1 MPRCVR
7 GLVREFATV
16 VSVGEESSRCSRLR
30 EGGENAGKRPNLGD
44 AACGGTIR
52 GLVVWSGTLTSFLR
66 YSQPVVSG
74 KGVGMNRVRAVIVL
88 ILLIMLAVTLGG
100 AFWTRGV
107 MTYLPFLQARKGNW
121 TGAYVPHGIVD
132 QRPWQTAATLGALA
146 QSAEEKELAREAER
160 LADHEVDQA
169 FSQSLRQASLAKP
182 NLSGKAL
189 ALQQRVNELQEI
201 IKNDQARIA
210 SLTAGAGPKTVGA
223 VSNGSDLEIA
233 KAQLGLDQTELAD
246 SLEDFARESGDRR
259 VVLQQELAARQAAM
273 KQYRD
278 RASTDNGQTAVA
290 TAEQYTTLAQQLS
303 TWRSLRNR
311 KQLIA
316 QAGQLASADVAA
328 LTEDQARLKTEA
340 AGLGA
345 KSVGESSSERIER
358 LRQIGAQQNIQS
370 ILDDRLGAQQ
380 QLVALYRRWG
390 EQVEIQRRIVVHLIL
405 QSLAWIAAISIMVIL
420 AGGALQLGLEK
431 MVRDPRQK
439 QTLKTVLNL
448 GMQLVGLLLI
458 LLTIF
463 GVPRQTPTILGL
475 ATAGLTVV
483 FQDFILAFCG
493 WFVLMGPNG
502 VRVRDWVEID
512 GVGGEVVQLGLFRT
526 WLLETGNWTAS
537 GHPTGR
543 RVSFLNGYAIRGK
556 YFNFSTVGQWMWDEI
571 KVSVPPG
578 TDIHAL
584 LNGIYEATV
593 KTTEADAKMAEM
605 EWKRVTHEEG
615 SPQFSAMPSVN
626 LRPGGAGVDIVI
638 RYITRAG
645 VRLETRNH
653 LFAMIVELMQ
663 GVSKGDRSLAPPS
676 RYGNLKG

>member
-1 MPRCVR
+1 M
-7 GLVREFATV
+7 
-16 VSVGEESSRCSRLR
+16 
-30 EGGENAGKRPNLGD
+30 
-44 AACGGTIR
+44 
-52 GLVVWSGTLTSFLR
+52 
-66 YSQPVVSG
+66 
-74 KGVGMNRVRAVIVL
+74 VIVL
-88 ILLIMLAVTLGG
+88 IMLIMLAGTLAGT
-100 AFWTRGV
+100 FLTRGV
-107 MTYLPFLQARKGNW
+107 MAYLPFLQARKGDW
-121 TGAYVPHGIVD
+121 TGAYVPPGVVD
-132 QRPWQTAATLGALA
+132 QRPWQTAATLAALA

-169 FSQSLRQASLAKP
+169 FSQSLRQASLEKP

-189 ALQQRVNELQEI
+189 ALQQRVAELQETV
-201 IKNDQARIA
+201 KNDQARVA
-210 SLTAGAGPKTVGA
+210 SLSAGAGRPAGA
-223 VSNGSDLEIA
+223 VSDGSDLEIA
-233 KAQLGLDQTELAD
+233 KAQLGLDQNELTD
-246 SLEDFARESGDRR
+246 SIEDFARESGDQR
-259 VVLQQELAARQAAM
+259 VKLQQELAAREAAM

-278 RASTDNGQTAVA
+278 SASKEDGQTAVA
-290 TAEQYTTLAQQLS
+290 SAEQYKTFAQQLA

-316 QAGQLASADVAA
+316 QAEQLARADVAA
-328 LTEDQARLKTEA
+328 LTADQASLKTEA
-340 AGLGA
+340 AGIGD
-345 KSVGESSSERIER
+345 KVVGESSSERIDR
-358 LRQIGAQQNIQS
+358 LRQISAQKNIQS
-370 ILDDRLGAQQ
+370 ILNDRLGAHQ
-380 QLVALYRRWG
+380 QLVALYGRWG
-390 EQVEIQRRIVVHLIL
+390 EQVEIQRKIVVHLIL
-405 QSLAWIAAISIMVIL
+405 QSLALIAAICILVIL
-420 AGGALQLGLEK
+420 AGWALQLALEK

-448 GMQLVGLLLI
+448 GTQLVGLLLI

-463 GVPRQTPTILGL
+463 GVPQQMPTILGL

-526 WLLETGNWTAS
+526 WLLETGNWTAN

-571 KVSVPPG
+571 KVTVPPG

-584 LNGIYEATV
+584 IKGIYEATV
-593 KTTEADAKMAEM
+593 KATEADAKMAGA

-615 SPQFSAMPSVN
+615 SPKFSAMPSVN
-626 LRPGGAGVDIVI
+626 LRPAGAGVDIVI

-645 VRLETRNH
+645 VRVETRNR

-663 GVSKGDRSLAPPS
+663 GGSKEDRNLAPLSPM
-676 RYGNLKG
+676 KD

>member
-1 MPRCVR
+1 
-7 GLVREFATV
+7 
-16 VSVGEESSRCSRLR
+16 
-30 EGGENAGKRPNLGD
+30 
-44 AACGGTIR
+44 
-52 GLVVWSGTLTSFLR
+52 
-66 YSQPVVSG
+66 
-74 KGVGMNRVRAVIVL
+74 MNRARMVIVL
-88 ILLIMLAVTLGG
+88 IMLIVLAVTLAG
-100 AFWTRGV
+100 AFLTRGV
-107 MTYLPFLQARKGNW
+107 MAYLPFLQARKGSW
-121 TGAYVPHGIVD
+121 TGAYVPPGIVD
-132 QRPWQTAATLGALA
+132 QRPWQTAATLAALA
-146 QSAEEKELAREAER
+146 QSAEERKLAREAER

-169 FSQSLRQASLAKP
+169 FSQSLRQASLERP

-189 ALQQRVNELQEI
+189 ALQQRVTELQET
-201 IKNDQARIA
+201 IKNDQARIV
-210 SLTAGAGPKTVGA
+210 SLSAGAGTRPASV

-233 KAQLGLDQTELAD
+233 KAQLGLDQSELTD
-246 SLEDFARESGDRR
+246 SIEDLARESGDQR
-259 VVLQQELAARQAAM
+259 VKLQQELAARQAAM
-273 KQYRD
+273 QQYRD
-278 RASTDNGQTAVA
+278 SASKDDGQTAVA
-290 TAEQYTTLAQQLS
+290 SAERYTTLAQQLS

-316 QAGQLASADVAA
+316 QAEQLARADVAA
-328 LTEDQARLKTEA
+328 LTADQARLKTEA
-340 AGLGA
+340 AGLGD
-345 KSVGESSSERIER
+345 KTVGESSSERIDR
-358 LRQIGAQQNIQS
+358 LRQISVQKNIQS
-370 ILDDRLGAQQ
+370 ILNDRLGAQQ
-380 QLVALYRRWG
+380 QLAALYGRWG
-390 EQVEIQRRIVVHLIL
+390 EQVEIQRKIVVHLIL
-405 QSLAWIAAISIMVIL
+405 RSLAWIAAICMLVIL
-420 AGGALQLGLEK
+420 AGWALQLALEK

-448 GMQLVGLLLI
+448 GTQLVGLLVI

-463 GVPRQTPTILGL
+463 GVPRQMPTILGL

-526 WLLETGNWTAS
+526 WLLETGNWTAN

-571 KVSVPPG
+571 KVSIPPG
-578 TDIHAL
+578 AGIHAL
-584 LNGIYEATV
+584 IKEIYEATV
-593 KTTEADAKMAEM
+593 KTTEADAKMAEA

-626 LRPGGAGVDIVI
+626 LRPAGPGVDIVI

-645 VRLETRNH
+645 VRVETRNH

-663 GVSKGDRSLAPPS
+663 SVSKEDKNLAPIS
-676 RYGNLKG
+676 RMGD

>member
-1 MPRCVR
+1 
-7 GLVREFATV
+7 
-16 VSVGEESSRCSRLR
+16 
-30 EGGENAGKRPNLGD
+30 
-44 AACGGTIR
+44 
-52 GLVVWSGTLTSFLR
+52 
-66 YSQPVVSG
+66 
-74 KGVGMNRVRAVIVL
+74 MNRARMVIVL
-88 ILLIMLAVTLGG
+88 VMLIVLAGTLAG
-100 AFWTRGV
+100 AFLTRGV
-107 MTYLPFLQARKGNW
+107 MAYLPFLQARKGDW
-121 TGAYVPHGIVD
+121 TGAYVPPGVVD
-132 QRPWQTAATLGALA
+132 QRPWQTAATLAALA

-169 FSQSLRQASLAKP
+169 FSQSLRQASLKKP

-189 ALQQRVNELQEI
+189 ALQQRVTELQET
-201 IKNDQARIA
+201 IKNDQVRIA
-210 SLTAGAGPKTVGA
+210 SLSAGAGTRPAGA

-233 KAQLGLDQTELAD
+233 KAQLGLDQNELTD
-246 SLEDFARESGDRR
+246 SIEDLARESGDQR
-259 VVLQQELAARQAAM
+259 VKLQQELAARQAAV

-278 RASTDNGQTAVA
+278 NASKEDGQTAVA
-290 TAEQYTTLAQQLS
+290 SAEQYKTFAQQLS
-303 TWRSLRNR
+303 TWRSLRDR

-316 QAGQLASADVAA
+316 QAGQLARADVAA
-328 LTEDQARLKTEA
+328 LTGDQAGLKTETA
-340 AGLGA
+340 RFGDKAVA
-345 KSVGESSSERIER
+345 ESSSERIDR
-358 LRQIGAQQNIQS
+358 LRQLSAQQNIQS
-370 ILDDRLGAQQ
+370 ILNDRLGAHQ
-380 QLVALYRRWG
+380 QLVALYGRWG
-390 EQVEIQRRIVVHLIL
+390 EQVEIQRKIVVHLIL
-405 QSLAWIAAISIMVIL
+405 RSLALIAAICMLVIL
-420 AGGALQLGLEK
+420 AGWALQLALEK
-431 MVRDPRQK
+431 VVRDPRQK

-448 GMQLVGLLLI
+448 GTQLVGLLLI

-463 GVPRQTPTILGL
+463 GVPQQMPTILGL

-526 WLLETGNWTAS
+526 WLLETGNWTAN

-571 KVSVPPG
+571 KVTVPPG

-584 LNGIYEATV
+584 IKGIYEATV
-593 KTTEADAKMAEM
+593 KATEADAKMAEA

-626 LRPGGAGVDIVI
+626 LRPAGAGVDIVI

-645 VRLETRNH
+645 VRVETRNR

-663 GVSKGDRSLAPPS
+663 GVSKEGRNLAPLSPH
-676 RYGNLKG
+676 GTLKG